1 MFSFIIAVVAISLI
15 LILAKAVLKFSKEVF
30 TPDKQE
36 VSFNVSDKHLIISSK
51 MFSGMYEI
59 LIPNNISINKNDK
72 VSLSYYYDRGYLTG
86 IRELYVNDFLVADEE
101 KIKKLN
107 LKMLLN
113 WFKEYLSL
121 TVFDLKYKIK
131 RNFYVPFLFIKIYFI
146 VLIFL

>member
-113 WFKEYLSL
+113 
-121 TVFDLKYKIK
+121 
-131 RNFYVPFLFIKIYFI
+131 
-146 VLIFL
+146 